1 MVFRVRSYGLQLSA
15 PATAYVERM
24 LAVPAMRE
32 WFDAA
37 VAETQ
42 RGGGARGGGA
52 RGGHDHR
59 GSVGDSSRRM
69 TRASSPSA

>member
-1 MVFRVRSYGLQLSA
+1 
-15 PATAYVERM
+15 M

-42 RGGGARGGGA
+42 REAGHEAEVRAVGTITEDLRALAPGA
-52 RGGHDHR
+52 
-59 GSVGDSSRRM
+59 
-69 TRASSPSA
+69 